1 MVKVLPAP
9 EVPSKVTFAFLLT
22 RVLNR
27 STTHSELLCRLMPS
41 KTPESSLISN
51 EVNIYVDAA
60 PLVRM
65 FRCAFFSMFG
75 SMQRN
80 GMTERNAASC
90 WKLQSPTYISMDFKR
105 SVICPLRHRSSSYVR
120 AEMVMNTDI

>member
-9 EVPSKVTFAFLLT
+9 EVPSKVTFAFLFTLE
-22 RVLNR
+22 LNR
-27 STTHSELLCRLMPS
+27 STMHSELLCRLMPS

-90 WKLQSPTYISMDFKR
+90 RKLQSPTYISMDFKR

>member
-1 MVKVLPAP
+1 M
-9 EVPSKVTFAFLLT
+9 
-22 RVLNR
+22 
-27 STTHSELLCRLMPS
+27 HSELLCRLMPS

-120 AEMVMNTDI
+120 AEIVMNTDT